1 MYTRTHFPRML
12 LSATPLESW
21 SNPLSVDSTSEPG
34 LPRRTISTRVPQ
46 HTLPTPKDRLRRRW
60 LTSSGAPRVT
70 YCGTRQRP
78 PLRDSW
84 NSRYP
89 NGWRRR
95 SRWRKETAASGYCS
109 NNETSAL
116 WKMAT
121 HTNTPPRAQEL
132 IQPVPSLG
140 QQAAITFGL
149 QVADV
154 DAFLAPA
161 CRQGRAS
168 GTPKFRATSLT
179 FPDLLHTPSGEK
191 QTSDKS
197 SHSLTC
203 LVQKKWK
210 KDNEKRELRG

>member
-1 MYTRTHFPRML
+1 MYALTHFPRML

-34 LPRRTISTRVPQ
+34 LPRRTISTRLPQ
-46 HTLPTPKDRLRRRW
+46 HTLPTPIDRLRRRW
-60 LTSSGAPRVT
+60 LTSSRAPRVT
-70 YCGTRQRP
+70 CCSSTRQRP

-89 NGWRRR
+89 NGWPRR
-95 SRWRKETAASGYCS
+95 SGWRRETAASGYCS
-109 NNETSAL
+109 NNVTSAL

-121 HTNTPPRAQEL
+121 HTNTPPQEL
-132 IQPVPSLG
+132 IQPVLSLG
-140 QQAAITFGL
+140 QQVIAFGG
-149 QVADV
+149 QVAGV

-179 FPDLLHTPSGEK
+179 FPGLHYVHTPSSEK

-197 SHSLTC
+197 SHSLMC
-203 LVQKKWK
+203 CVQKKYGK
-210 KDNEKRELRG
+210 KKMRG